1 MTNPIELQNLA
12 DLRINEAAKL
22 QESNFPDGAF
32 YLAGYAVELYLK
44 AKICETI
51 DVPNFYDIHVPK
63 SDLSKTFLIH
73 NLDRLVL
80 LSGLY
85 TKFETEKEINS
96 DLAQHWAKV
105 SAWSEKSR
113 YNTPYSKSDIQA
125 LEFIES
131 SKIIIEWIKTH

>member
-1 MTNPIELQNLA
+1 MKNPIDIQNLA
-12 DLRINEAAKL
+12 DLRIKEAVKL
-22 QESNFPDGAF
+22 QRSKFYDGAF

-44 AKICETI
+44 AKICENM
-51 DVPNFYDIHVPK
+51 DVPDFYDTHVPK

-85 TKFETEKEINS
+85 TKFEAAKKTVPNLT
-96 DLAQHWAKV
+96 DHWDKV
-105 SAWSEKSR
+105 LTWSEKSR
-113 YNTPYSKSDIQA
+113 YNNPNTKTEIEA

-131 SKIIIEWIKTH
+131 AKIIIKWIKKN

>member
-1 MTNPIELQNLA
+1 MKNPIDIQNLA
-12 DLRINEAAKL
+12 DLCIKEAVKL
-22 QESNFPDGAF
+22 QRSKFYDGAF

-44 AKICETI
+44 AKICENM
-51 DVPNFYDIHVPK
+51 DVPDFYDTHVPK

-85 TKFETEKEINS
+85 SKFEAAKKIVPNLTN
-96 DLAQHWAKV
+96 HWDKV
-105 SAWSEKSR
+105 LTWSEKSR
-113 YNTPYSKSDIQA
+113 YNNPNTKTEIEA

-131 SKIIIEWIKTH
+131 AKIIIKWIKKN